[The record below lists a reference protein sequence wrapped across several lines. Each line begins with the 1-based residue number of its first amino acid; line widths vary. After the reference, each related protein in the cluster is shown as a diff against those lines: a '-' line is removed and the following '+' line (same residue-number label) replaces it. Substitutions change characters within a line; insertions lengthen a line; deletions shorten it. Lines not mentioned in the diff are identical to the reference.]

1 MNLGGN
7 GEVVSRSFRFLSGSC
22 GFQRQPELTLLTALE
37 HDQLVRHLAQ
47 GEVHARAVFA
57 CLFMRKVVLLVAMPQ
72 KFFSLSGSRIFLWK
86 YM

>member
-1 MNLGGN
+1 MGGQ
-7 GEVVSRSFRFLSGSC
+7 VRHIQDFDLPRFRF
-22 GFQRQPELTLLTALE
+22 QPNSEFTFFAALE
-37 HDQLVRHLAQ
+37 RDQFVRHIAH